1 MQTKLKLFFA
11 VFIVSWSSILIR
23 WMGPLDPLVISFY
36 RLLFSALI
44 LIPFANPFRIRK
56 IQFPKSFA
64 KPFRI
69 RKIQPPE
76 PFVKPP
82 GFHNTS
88 IPVTPFADLTEFTE
102 LNQSSSG
109 IPIISHWPLLAS
121 AGLLLALHF
130 YTWIASLQI
139 TTVARSIF
147 LESTHPIFAVILSA
161 LFLKEKAPKAFLPAL
176 FLGLSGMYLTVHQ
189 DIVIGHPALFG
200 DGLALFS
207 AFCMAAYLIIARRIG
222 NDIPLLRYLFFVYST
237 AALFILLVIL
247 YKGIPFWNMSAT
259 VWGLLLLLSAGPNLT
274 GHSLLNWASRRMP
287 VYLVNMALLLE
298 SVLASTMAVIFLS
311 EIPDTLFVVGALLI
325 LSSIGWVFLSGK
337 TE

>member
-11 VFIVSWSSILIR
+11 VFIISWSSILIR

-36 RLLFSALI
+36 RLFFSALI
-44 LIPFANPFRIRK
+44 LLP
-56 IQFPKSFA
+56 FA
-64 KPFRI
+64 KPSALRSIQGFVKLNYPAPFAKPSGI
-69 RKIQPPE
+69 RKAQ
-76 PFVKPP
+76 
-82 GFHNTS
+82 
-88 IPVTPFADLTEFTE
+88 TPTL
-102 LNQSSSG
+102 
-109 IPIISHWPLLAS
+109 SHWPLLLA

-130 YTWIASLQI
+130 YAWIASLQI

-176 FLGLSGMYLTVHQ
+176 FFGLSGMYLTVHQ
-189 DIVIGHPALFG
+189 DIITSHSALYG

-222 NDIPLLRYLFFVYST
+222 NEIPLLRYLLFVYSA
-237 AALFILLVIL
+237 AALFLFSVLL
-247 YKGIPFWNMSAT
+247 YKGIHFWDMSAA

-274 GHSLLNWASRRMP
+274 GHSLLNRASRRMP

-298 SVLASTMAVIFLS
+298 SVLATAMAGDLAIV
-311 EIPDTLFVVGALLI
+311 
-325 LSSIGWVFLSGK
+325 K
-337 TE
+337 TEIYLSCLPCFRGFTSNTCGAPCKI

>member
-44 LIPFANPFRIRK
+44 LLP
-56 IQFPKSFA
+56 FA
-64 KPFRI
+64 KPFSI
-69 RKIQPPE
+69 RKIRHPE
-76 PFVKPP
+76 PFAKPP
-82 GFHNTS
+82 GFRKTP
-88 IPVTPFADLTEFTE
+88 IPVTPFADLSGFTE

-109 IPIISHWPLLAS
+109 KPTIPYWPLLIA

-176 FLGLSGMYLTVHQ
+176 LLGLSGMYLTVHQ
-189 DIVIGHPALFG
+189 DIVTSHSALFG

-207 AFCMAAYLIIARRIG
+207 AFCMAAYLVIARHIG

-237 AALFILLVIL
+237 AALFLLPVIL
-247 YKGIPFWNMSAT
+247 YKGIPFWDMSAG
-259 VWGLLLLLSAGPNLT
+259 VWGLLLLLSAGPSLT

-298 SVLASTMAVIFLS
+298 SVLATAMAAIFLS
-311 EIPDTLFVVGALLI
+311 EIPDTLFLAGALLI
-325 LSSIGWVFLSGK
+325 LISIGWVFLSGR
-337 TE
+337 TEP